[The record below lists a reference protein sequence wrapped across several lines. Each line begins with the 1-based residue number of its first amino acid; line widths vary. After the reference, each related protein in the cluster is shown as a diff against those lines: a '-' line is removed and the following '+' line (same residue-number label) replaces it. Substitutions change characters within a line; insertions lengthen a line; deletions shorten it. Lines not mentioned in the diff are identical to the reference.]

1 MTKEIL
7 YEYLGTN
14 GIVCT
19 PVHLEGIYCIKKA
32 RLIADADK
40 LLTKDNLNFKTSVI
54 IPEDEIPLWR
64 EV

>member
-1 MTKEIL
+1 MTKEVL

-19 PVHLEGIYCIKKA
+19 PVHLEGIYYVRKV
-32 RLIADADK
+32 RLVAAPDK
-40 LLTKDNLNFKTSVI
+40 FLTKDGSALKSSVI
-54 IPEDEIPLWR
+54 VPEDEVHLWY

>member
-14 GIVCT
+14 GIVRT
-19 PVHLEGIYCIKKA
+19 PVHLEGIYYVRKV
-32 RLIADADK
+32 RLVAGKDK
-40 LLTKDNLNFKTSVI
+40 FLTKDGTEFKSSVI
-54 IPEDEIPLWR
+54 VPEDEAHLWY

>member
-14 GIVCT
+14 GILRT
-19 PVHLEGIYCIKKA
+19 PIHLEGIYSVRKI
-32 RLIADADK
+32 RLIAANDK
-40 LLTKDNLNFKTSVI
+40 HLTKDGITLKTSVI
-54 IPEDEIPLWR
+54 VPENEVNLWY

>member
-14 GIVCT
+14 GIVRT
-19 PVHLEGIYCIKKA
+19 PVHLEGIYCVRKV
-32 RLIADADK
+32 RLVAAPDK
-40 LLTKDNLNFKTSVI
+40 FLTKDGSAFKSSVI
-54 IPEDEIPLWR
+54 VPEDEVNFWY